1 MARWGIIPSG
11 FFNFYLPKIAELW
24 YSDLKLKNM
33 PKLYVLLTLFLLI
46 TISSAVT
53 YAKSDKAANNPQSNK
68 SNNSSNNG
76 LGQSS
81 DRGNNGKKDPQA
93 SVSATCAPEAQWKNH
108 GDYVSCVARLHPG
121 GQAVSEAA
129 RSDIGKKQKGSTPS
143 GSLKPSPS
151 ASSSASP
158 SLSPTP
164 SASGSASLL
173 NTLSNYEITLQ
184 IGAIREL
191 FRDFLKNLKHL
202 LTF

>member
-1 MARWGIIPSG
+1 M
-11 FFNFYLPKIAELW
+11 
-24 YSDLKLKNM
+24 LKL
-33 PKLYVLLTLFLLI
+33 YFILTLLLLV

-76 LGQSS
+76 LGQSL
-81 DRGNNGKKDPQA
+81 DRGNNSKKDLKNEGTSLDLKTSQA
-93 SVSATCAPEAQWKNH
+93 SASATCAPEAQWKNH
-108 GDYVSCVARLHPG
+108 GDYVSCVARLRQG
-121 GQAVSEAA
+121 GQTVSEAA
-129 RSDIGKKQKGSTPS
+129 RSDIGKKQKSSTPS

-173 NTLSNYEITLQ
+173 NALSNNEISLQ
-184 IGAIREL
+184 IGAIGEL
-191 FRDFLKNLKHL
+191 FRDFLKNLKNL
-202 LTF
+202 FTF